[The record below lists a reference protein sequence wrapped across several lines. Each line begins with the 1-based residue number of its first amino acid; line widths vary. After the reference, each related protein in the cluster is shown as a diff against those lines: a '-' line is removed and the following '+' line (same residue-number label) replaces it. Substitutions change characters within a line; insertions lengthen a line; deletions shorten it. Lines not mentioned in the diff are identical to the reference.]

1 VEEERLRLGDG
12 QPGRRQLTLG
22 RTVGEAP
29 RAEGWR
35 QARDGQQR
43 DARVRFKMDW
53 GEQWRASL
61 FRFWYPK
68 HWLLHFYLNIGLYQN
83 SIIIV
88 SNLFVSYWHNLTPN

>member
-1 VEEERLRLGDG
+1 
-12 QPGRRQLTLG
+12 
-22 RTVGEAP
+22 
-29 RAEGWR
+29 
-35 QARDGQQR
+35 
-43 DARVRFKMDW
+43 MDW
-53 GEQWRASL
+53 GEQWRAIL